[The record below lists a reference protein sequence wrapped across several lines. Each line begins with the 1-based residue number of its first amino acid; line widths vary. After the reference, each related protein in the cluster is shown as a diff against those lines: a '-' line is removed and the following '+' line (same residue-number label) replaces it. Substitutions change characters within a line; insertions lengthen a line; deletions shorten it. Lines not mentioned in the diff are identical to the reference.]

1 MKQNTTE
8 ELDRLDIRILSV
20 LQEDATLS
28 AAEIAERVGT
38 ATATCWRRMQK
49 LERDGL
55 VRARVA
61 LLDRERLGM
70 NLMVFAHVKL
80 ANHGRDSL
88 ARFEQ
93 AVRGYPEVLECYTL
107 LGETDFLL
115 RIVTRDIKAYE
126 AFFLDHLSRIAG
138 VQSVSS
144 SIALSII
151 KETTS
156 IPLAGAGAPA
166 APRRAR

>member
-1 MKQNTTE
+1 MKQNAPLS
-8 ELDRLDIRILSV
+8 LDRLDIRILAV

-28 AAEIAERVGT
+28 AADIAEKVGT
-38 ATATCWRRMQK
+38 ATATCWRRIQR
-49 LERDGL
+49 LEREGV

-61 LLDRERLGM
+61 LLNRERLGL

-80 ANHGRDSL
+80 ANHGRDAL
-88 ARFEQ
+88 TRFEES
-93 AVRGYPEVLECYTL
+93 VREYPEVLECYTL

-156 IPLAGAGAPA
+156 IPLAAT
-166 APRRAR
+166 

>member
-1 MKQNTTE
+1 MKQNGAE

-28 AAEIAERVGT
+28 AAEIAEKVGT

-61 LLDRERLGM
+61 LLNRERLGM

-93 AVRGYPEVLECYTL
+93 AVRSYPEVLECYTL

-138 VQSVSS
+138 LQSVSS

-156 IPLAGAGAPA
+156 IPLVAPA
-166 APRRAR
+166 AASRARRP